1 MHKKPVLQG
10 GDSGT
15 RRPSRPGAAAL
26 PAVAG
31 RRTAALAVAV
41 AVAVGLGGNLFGG
54 PGLAR
59 AEGDPIAPASEPS
72 VEPAASPPT
81 APAKNPAGD
90 AATPSGEPAQA
101 APPAASQ
108 SPAATESPPAKA
120 APAGLSTGLSA
131 VSPEV
136 NAREDR
142 FRDLER
148 RTFELKDQVFR
159 AKARLTLLSET
170 LVSANVGTTRAVIVH
185 KNQMGP
191 LFQPIRVSYQIDG
204 REVFTKEDPAG
215 VIGTGKEFVAWEG
228 GLPAGEHTV
237 GVTVVY
243 RGNGAKVLSYYD
255 KYNFTAR
262 AAHRLSAV
270 EGQTTRLLVRCF
282 EKGTALTAKVEDR
295 PDFEFKLEGGAAK
308 SADARPTEKRPDP
321 KPVEA
326 KAK

>member
-1 MHKKPVLQG
+1 M
-10 GDSGT
+10 
-15 RRPSRPGAAAL
+15 
-26 PAVAG
+26 
-31 RRTAALAVAV
+31 
-41 AVAVGLGGNLFGG
+41 GG
-54 PGLAR
+54 PGSAR
-59 AEGDPIAPASEPS
+59 AEGDPVAPASEPS
-72 VEPAASPPT
+72 AEPPAPPAA
-81 APAKNPAGD
+81 AKGPASD
-90 AATPSGEPAQA
+90 AAPPSGEPAQTA
-101 APPAASQ
+101 SPAASQ
-108 SPAATESPPAKA
+108 SPAATGALPPRTPPASV
-120 APAGLSTGLSA
+120 PESST
-131 VSPEV
+131 
-136 NAREDR
+136 REDK

-215 VIGTGKEFVAWEG
+215 VVGAGKEFVAWEG

-270 EGQTTRLLVRCF
+270 EGQSTRLLVRCF

-295 PDFEFKLEGGAAK
+295 PDFEFKVEGGAAK
-308 SADARPTEKRPDP
+308 PTDKRPDP
-321 KPVEA
+321 KPAEA

>member
-10 GDSGT
+10 V
-15 RRPSRPGAAAL
+15 SREPQRGGSAA
-26 PAVAG
+26 
-31 RRTAALAVAV
+31 
-41 AVAVGLGGNLFGG
+41 GLGAVLGRAPTRAARLVALLA
-54 PGLAR
+54 GLGCALGSATPQPWGVHAAY
-59 AEGDPIAPASEPS
+59 AEGDPITPASEPS
-72 VEPAASPPT
+72 SEAPPPVAPTPASPAPLASDAAKAALLPPAAVAPSGPSGPSAPSAPLSAAPASPP
-81 APAKNPAGD
+81 AGQ
-90 AATPSGEPAQA
+90 E
-101 APPAASQ
+101 
-108 SPAATESPPAKA
+108 EK
-120 APAGLSTGLSA
+120 
-131 VSPEV
+131 
-136 NAREDR
+136 

-185 KNQMGP
+185 KNQMSR
-191 LFQPIRVSYQIDG
+191 LFQPIRVSYQLDG
-204 REVFTKEDPAG
+204 REVFTKEDAAG
-215 VIGTGKEFVAWEG
+215 VAMDGKDLVVWDG
-228 GLPAGEHTV
+228 GLKAGEHTV

-262 AAHRLSAV
+262 AAHRLTAV

-295 PDFEFKLEGGAAK
+295 PDFDFKIAGSGAAARPA
-308 SADARPTEKRPDP
+308 SADKAAEA
-321 KPVEA
+321 KPAEA

>member
-10 GDSGT
+10 VSREPQRGGSGIGLGTVFGRAPT
-15 RRPSRPGAAAL
+15 RAARLFALLAGVGCTLGAATQN
-26 PAVAG
+26 PWGVH
-31 RRTAALAVAV
+31 AAY
-41 AVAVGLGGNLFGG
+41 
-54 PGLAR
+54 
-59 AEGDPIAPASEPS
+59 AEGDPITPVSEPSSEAPAPPAAPTLASPAPPASEAPK
-72 VEPAASPPT
+72 AAPSPPT
-81 APAKNPAGD
+81 AVA
-90 AATPSGEPAQA
+90 PSV
-101 APPAASQ
+101 PPGP
-108 SPAATESPPAKA
+108 SPAALASPPAGQEEK
-120 APAGLSTGLSA
+120 
-131 VSPEV
+131 
-136 NAREDR
+136 

-185 KNQMGP
+185 KNQMSR
-191 LFQPIRVSYQIDG
+191 LFQPIRVSYQLDG
-204 REVFTKEDPAG
+204 REVFTKEDAAG
-215 VIGTGKEFVAWEG
+215 VAMDGKDLIVWDG
-228 GLPAGEHTV
+228 GLKAGEHTV

-262 AAHRLSAV
+262 AAHRLTAV

-295 PDFEFKLEGGAAK
+295 PDFEFKIAGSGAA
-308 SADARPTEKRPDP
+308 ARPVSTDKAAEA
-321 KPVEA
+321 KPAEA